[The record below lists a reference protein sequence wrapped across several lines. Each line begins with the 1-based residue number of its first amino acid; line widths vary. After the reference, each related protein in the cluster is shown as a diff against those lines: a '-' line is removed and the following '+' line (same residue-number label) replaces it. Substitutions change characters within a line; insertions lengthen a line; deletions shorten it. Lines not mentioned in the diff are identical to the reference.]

1 MLRYLD
7 AYKDGAGASDVV
19 ARTRELKKRHR
30 APLVMPDDHRKGA
43 YRRKR
48 CVRGGEAEEEEGS
61 NENVSGGE
69 EKRQIVCDQD

>member
-7 AYKDGAGASDVV
+7 AYKDGACASDVV

-30 APLVMPDDHRKGA
+30 APLLMPDDQRKET

-48 CVRGGEAEEEEGS
+48 RERGGEAEEEEGS
-61 NENVSGGE
+61 NENVSGRE
-69 EKRQIVCDQD
+69 EETWVGINRN